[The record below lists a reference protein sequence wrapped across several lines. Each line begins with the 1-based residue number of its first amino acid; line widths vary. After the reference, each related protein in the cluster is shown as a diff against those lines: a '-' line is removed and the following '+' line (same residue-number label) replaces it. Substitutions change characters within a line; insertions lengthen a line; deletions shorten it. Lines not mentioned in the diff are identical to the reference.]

1 MVSSNYDPVIEVL
14 NYGDL
19 LDVRPVISSDRK
31 YITMEIRPTNVNLA
45 GSFTEYI
52 VGQQIIQGGDV
63 TTVVFGAVYP
73 VELPN
78 VEVQTLRSTVMLP
91 DRGSLLIGGFNRS
104 LRERTHSGVPF
115 LSHIPFLGRLFS
127 RNGTY
132 DQSRKTFFLLSATIL
147 DLAEHEQQQ

>member
-1 MVSSNYDPVIEVL
+1 VL

-31 YITMEIRPTNVNLA
+31 YVTMEIRPTNVGLA
-45 GSFTEYI
+45 GIFVETI
-52 VGQQIIQGGDV
+52 VGVQVLASGDGTLYIPGV
-63 TTVVFGAVYP
+63 GYP
-73 VELPN
+73 IELPN
-78 VEVQTLRSTVMLP
+78 VQVQTLRSTVMLP

-104 LRERTHSGVPF
+104 LRQRTHSGVPF

-132 DQSRKTFFLLSATIL
+132 DESRKTFFLLTATIL
-147 DLAEHEQQQ
+147 DLDEHEKLQ